1 MATPVEKKPEKK
13 FDKKPVVAPPPRPA
27 ENVIFEII
35 LALLFFVFIL
45 GFAGSLFF
53 GAADALGP
61 IGIFFAKILAFFKTL
76 SAIITMVAVAV
87 SAYSYFMIQEIV
99 HEENKRLGLTM
110 TWESEKKQKNKRW
123 QRVEEHMTSLNP
135 SDWKI
140 AILEADNMLDE
151 VTKRKG
157 FGGATLGERL
167 RVIPHA
173 DFPYLEEAWQAHK
186 FRNALA
192 HKGTDF
198 PLTRGDAERV
208 INIYYR
214 IFSGL
219 GYL

>member
-1 MATPVEKKPEKK
+1 MAAPVEKKPEKGSG
-13 FDKKPVVAPPPRPA
+13 KKPLAPPPPTGNVLA
-27 ENVIFEII
+27 EI
-35 LALLFFVFIL
+35 LIALLVIVLVIPFFISFF
-45 GFAGSLFF
+45 GGSLGGPFSATGDFF
-53 GAADALGP
+53 GKLLSSVKTISAV
-61 IGIFFAKILAFFKTL
+61 FTMFAF
-76 SAIITMVAVAV
+76 AIT
-87 SAYSYFMIQEIV
+87 AYSFFMIEEIV
-99 HEENKRLGLTM
+99 HEENKKLGLTM
-110 TWESEKKQKNKRW
+110 TWETDKKQKNERW
-123 QRVEEHMTSLNP
+123 QRVEQHMTSQNP

-151 VTKRKG
+151 VTKRLG
-157 FGGATLGERL
+157 FSGSTLGERL

-173 DFPYLEEAWQAHK
+173 EFPYLEEAWQAHK

-198 PLTRGDAERV
+198 PLAQTDAERI

>member
-1 MATPVEKKPEKK
+1 MAAPVEKKPEKK
-13 FDKKPVVAPPPRPA
+13 FDKKPIVAPPRPS
-27 ENVIFEII
+27 ENVILEIVLVLLVVLF
-35 LALLFFVFIL
+35 LASFI
-45 GFAGSLFF
+45 GSLFL
-53 GAADALGP
+53 GVGDVLGP
-61 IGIFFAKILAFFKTL
+61 VGIFFSKILAFFKTL
-76 SAIITMVAVAV
+76 SAIITMVAVAI
-87 SAYSYFMIQEIV
+87 SAYSFFMIQEIV

-140 AILEADNMLDE
+140 AILEADNILDE

-157 FGGATLGERL
+157 YSGATLGERL

-198 PLTRGDAERV
+198 PLTRGDAERI

>member
-1 MATPVEKKPEKK
+1 MAQPVEKKFEKK
-13 FDKKPVVAPPPRPA
+13 AGPPPG
-27 ENVIFEII
+27 ENVLAEILI
-35 LALLFFVFIL
+35 LLLVVVFVVPFII
-45 GFAGSLFF
+45 SLFSF
-53 GAADALGP
+53 SGG
-61 IGIFFAKILAFFKTL
+61 TQ
-76 SAIITMVAVAV
+76 SAIGEFASGILSFIKSFAAIFTMIAFGI
-87 SAYSYFMIQEIV
+87 SAYSYFMIEEMV
-99 HEENKRLGLTM
+99 HEDSKRLGLTM
-110 TWESEKKQKNKRW
+110 TWETEKKQKNVRW
-123 QRVEEHMTSLNP
+123 QRVEEHMTSLNL

-151 VTKRKG
+151 ITKRMG
-157 FGGATLGERL
+157 FTGGTLGDRL

-198 PLTRGDAERV
+198 PLTRSDAERI

>member
-1 MATPVEKKPEKK
+1 MAAPVEKKPEKK
-13 FDKKPVVAPPPRPA
+13 FDKKPLAAPPRPA
-27 ENVIFEII
+27 ENVILEIVLVLLLI
-35 LALLFFVFIL
+35 LFI
-45 GFAGSLFF
+45 FSFIGSLSFN
-53 GAADALGP
+53 GGDIVSS
-61 IGIFFAKILAFFKTL
+61 IGNFFAKVIAFLKTL
-76 SAIITMVAVAV
+76 SAIVTMVAVV
-87 SAYSYFMIQEIV
+87 ISAYSFFMIQEIV
-99 HEENKRLGLTM
+99 HEDNKRLGMTM

-140 AILEADNMLDE
+140 AILEADNILDE
-151 VTKRKG
+151 VTKRMG
-157 FGGATLGERL
+157 FGGNTLGERL

-198 PLTRGDAERV
+198 PLTRGDAEKI